1 MKNFFRF
8 LIIYLINFCIIRALV
23 ELTLNIKRKI
33 GGGDYE
39 KNKI

>member
-23 ELTLNIKRKI
+23 ELTLKTLS
-33 GGGDYE
+33 E
-39 KNKI
+39 K